1 MKFKY
6 LLIAAMLFV
15 PGLADAYAVINP
27 VHGNAWDLYV
37 FGNGRIIYDILM
49 SVRMLMVPNAGH
61 TGFTTLLVLLAT
73 LGFLVMA
80 VSAGFDPGKNL
91 MKMFQYIF
99 VVWMVSLFT
108 TTITANVNVNDL
120 VVNRDGIAETYTVEE
135 VPALVALPA
144 ALTSEV
150 GYYFTRVMETY
161 FTTPDEFKVTGSGA
175 GQFNL
180 FAKMVEESGQYG
192 FQFPELKQSL
202 SAYTADCVVP
212 ALAMGKL
219 TGPGTDSAGNAAQLT
234 GLNALTH
241 STNLM
246 QTYTSAQHNAIMT
259 TYYPINQPSYQSAC
273 PAGAV
278 GGMGCV
284 MSCADSYTMISK
296 DMAASAQSLLDK
308 GTQAWAKTGILVPYE
323 TAMRTMLAQAAANG
337 SVDAGFTSPNGYI
350 LQQSMLN
357 QMSGSFRQAAIQTG
371 NNEAIQAANISQA
384 EAAQISGWVAAFSTF
399 NNMMGYVFTTLQ
411 AFIFAITPMIVVAL
425 LIPGLGRAMFVNYAQ
440 ILVWLTLWMPTLA
453 IINYIITQL
462 GSDSTGVVVGMQGGL
477 TWHNKALFDEKAK
490 NAVVAAQFLGTMT
503 PMITW
508 SIVKGAMGFTEFISH
523 GVGSQFA
530 ASAGANAAA
539 GIVSMNNMSMDN
551 ASMSK
556 YNTAFSSTVG
566 FQSTNAFAGAGA
578 LNMSH
583 DLGGQ
588 NASMNGKS
596 VDASKSL
603 SEGLSE
609 RMSESASIRSTLQAV
624 KNHQLSLSDAIS
636 QAESNSSSQS
646 SQRMVQTLK
655 SLQESLSRNQTAGH
669 SDNTQTAAADSHST
683 GHDKQNQR
691 STEAN
696 IHGDV
701 SASGGAELF
710 GNGVKA
716 SAGAGAKAAISG
728 SNADKDSTS
737 TQLTKSGTS
746 GDSAGNSLG
755 SGTNA
760 TTGLSDASSWSTG
773 SSHSQDNR
781 KSHEES
787 ASYQQALSNAIARE
801 EAYSKSLDNLKS
813 ISDNYSVSS
822 GMTAQG
828 VSNLLGQIDSLHNQL
843 AGGADIT
850 GRMDSLAGQLAGRE
864 GGIMSHFGGGGG
876 GGGGGFGGGG
886 GGGGSG
892 HGGAGSG
899 HGAGGGGFAPPD
911 AQAAPNV
918 GSAYDAFAGGVRKEL
933 DSKTADTRAA
943 AGAQQ
948 KAAADSN
955 KKNAV
960 SDNAFGAMAEGSP
973 FGKALKNLPSTANGN
988 APSPAV
994 KGVKVHM

>member
-15 PGLADAYAVINP
+15 PGLANAYSVLNP
-27 VHGNAWDLYV
+27 LHGNAWDLYV
-37 FGNGRIIYDILM
+37 FGNGRIVYDILM
-49 SVRMLMVPNAGH
+49 SVRMLMVPDAGH

-80 VSAGFDPGKNL
+80 VAAGFDPGKNL
-91 MKMFQYIF
+91 LKMFQYIF
-99 VVWMVSLFT
+99 VVWMVSLFS
-108 TTITANVNVNDL
+108 TTITANLNINDL
-120 VVNRDGIAETYTVEE
+120 VVNRDGVAETYTIEN
-135 VPALVALPA
+135 VPAMVALPA
-144 ALTSEV
+144 ALTSDV
-150 GYYFTRVMETY
+150 GYYFTKVIETY

-192 FQFPELKQSL
+192 FQYPELKQSM

-212 ALAMGKL
+212 ALAMGRL
-219 TGPGTDSAGNAAQLT
+219 QGPGVDSAGNAQTLT

-259 TYYPINQPSYQSAC
+259 TYYPINEGQYQSQC
-273 PAGAV
+273 PNGSAV
-278 GGMGCV
+278 GAMGCV
-284 MSCADSYTMISK
+284 MSCQDAFTQVTK
-296 DMAASAQSLLDK
+296 DMSASAQALMDK

-337 SVDAGFTSPNGYI
+337 SKDANFTSPNGYI

-384 EAAQISGWVAAFSTF
+384 EASQISGWVAAFSTF

-425 LIPGLGRAMFVNYAQ
+425 LIPGLGRSMFANYAQ

-453 IINYIITQL
+453 LINYIITQL
-462 GSDSTGVVVGMQGGL
+462 GADSTGVVVGMEGGIS
-477 TWHNKALFDEKAK
+477 WHNKALFDEKAK

-530 ASAGANAAA
+530 SSAGANAAS
-539 GIVSMNNMSMDN
+539 GVVNMNNMSMDN

-596 VDASKSL
+596 VDAGQSL
-603 SEGLSE
+603 SQGLSE
-609 RMSESASIRSTLQAV
+609 RQSESASVRATLQAV
-624 KNHQLSLSDAIS
+624 KNHQISLSDAIS
-636 QAESNSSSQS
+636 RAESDSNSTG
-646 SQRMVQTLK
+646 SQRVVQTLK
-655 SLQESLSRNQTAGH
+655 SIQEQAQRSAQAGA
-669 SDNTQTAAADSHST
+669 SSST
-683 GHDKQNQR
+683 G
-691 STEAN
+691 TT
-696 IHGDV
+696 
-701 SASGGAELF
+701 GA
-710 GNGVKA
+710 
-716 SAGAGAKAAISG
+716 
-728 SNADKDSTS
+728 
-737 TQLTKSGTS
+737 S
-746 GDSAGNSLG
+746 GDSTGQDNSSSRTTEAHAGVSGKVSGGVSVLGNGAIVSADAGMSTRAAGANSDKSAHSDQLTQNAQTGNSA
-755 SGTNA
+755 GTGVS
-760 TTGLSDASSWSTG
+760 TSKTGLSAVSDTTTQSGAHSHSVDTR
-773 SSHSQDNR
+773 SSHDQ
-781 KSHEES
+781 S
-787 ASYQQALSNAIARE
+787 AAYQQSISDALARE
-801 EAYSKSLDNLKS
+801 EAYSKSLDNMMSVAK
-813 ISDNYSVSS
+813 NYSVAS

-828 VSNLLGQIDSLHNQL
+828 TANLLSEIDSLHSQMAAG
-843 AGGADIT
+843 AGGIT
-850 GRMDSLAGQLAGRE
+850 SQMDGIASGLSQRQESVMGQFN
-864 GGIMSHFGGGGG
+864 GGY
-876 GGGGGFGGGG
+876 
-886 GGGGSG
+886 G
-892 HGGAGSG
+892 HGGV
-899 HGAGGGGFAPPD
+899 GAGPAGPSS
-911 AQAAPNV
+911 NV
-918 GSAYDAFAGGVRKEL
+918 GADADAFRSQVGNQV
-933 DSKTADTRAA
+933 
-943 AGAQQ
+943 
-948 KAAADSN
+948 AADSQKVHSSATAGQDN
-955 KKNAV
+955 VRKANVKNHV
-960 SDNAFGAMAEGSP
+960 SGSSIAAMAGGSP
-973 FGKALKNLPSTANGN
+973 LLKQMSNAGGPNAN
-988 APSPAV
+988 APVPTV
-994 KGVKVHM
+994 KGVKPHM